1 MKRNPFGNKST
12 SNSKPRRRP
21 FWKRLPAFPTLSIR
35 FQRRLRGFLRRF
47 QLPELPPIR
56 LYPLQKRLPQL
67 PTPNLRF
74 PRLPNPFQTLFIG
87 ATDYEG
93 FFIILIWLG
102 YTITLV
108 SLIDYAVILYPI
120 QLTNTSW
127 EFQIINR
134 IVNNAWFFLLG
145 LILIFIPSR
154 AKISRFELSFL
165 KPFRWAIFLGGVLF
179 ILAIPLTLLNGNRL
193 HQRTVTQLS
202 QQQGNQQEQL
212 NTLKDALEEES
223 LSFFQ
228 LQQLRDRLN
237 IETVPESSSVEQ
249 VLIAKI
255 EERKQQLREENNNQK
270 QASFRQLYG
279 QAIRNSV
286 ASLLIGAFLIRLWWE
301 SRWVK
306 RVK

>member
-1 MKRNPFGNKST
+1 MKRNPFGNQSS

-21 FWKRLPAFPTLSIR
+21 FWKRLPIFPTPRIQFPR
-35 FQRRLRGFLRRF
+35 KLRGLLRRIR
-47 QLPELPPIR
+47 LPELPPIR

-74 PRLPNPFQTLFIG
+74 PKLPNPFQTLFIG

-93 FFIILIWLG
+93 FFILLIWLG

-108 SLIDYAVILYPI
+108 STIDYIVILYPL

-134 IVNNAWFFLLG
+134 VVNNAWFFLLG

-165 KPFRWAIFLGGVLF
+165 KPLRWAIFLGGVLF
-179 ILAIPLTLLNGNRL
+179 ILAIPLTLLNGQRL
-193 HQRTVTQLS
+193 HERQTAQLS

-212 NTLKDALEEES
+212 NTIKNALEEQS
-223 LSFFQ
+223 ISSFQ
-228 LQQLRDRLN
+228 LEQLRERLN
-237 IETVPESSSVEQ
+237 IETVPESSTIEQ
-249 VLIAKI
+249 TLIAKI
-255 EERKQQLREENNNQK
+255 EERKQQLRAEINNQK
-270 QASFRQLYG
+270 QASFRQLFG
-279 QAIRNSV
+279 QAVRNSL
-286 ASLLIGAFLIRLWWE
+286 ASLFIGAFLIRLWWE
-301 SRWVK
+301 SRWLNRLK
-306 RVK
+306 